1 MTSKKQELEQR
12 LNREFEI
19 CDRHIQR
26 IEEALGELADL
37 LPMSVEDYVGL
48 NSEQIRCLDQF
59 IFRFSKLQD
68 AMGAK
73 IFRNLLEY
81 LDEDVSSLPM
91 RDLLNLL
98 ERYRLIDKAEEWIYI
113 RELRNEIAHDY
124 PLLENDVVS
133 IYLKEDLYNKFHENY
148 QVKPVKSNMNI
159 LYEDDNVCIVN
170 KPKGLLVHGDEGEKR
185 ITLQNIFVNYLI
197 KKGEFDPKNQT
208 GFLPGPVHRLD
219 RNTSGIVI
227 MGKNLPTMQAL
238 FELFREKEHIEK
250 SYWALVKGDD
260 IPTSG
265 KIDKPLMKDSTK
277 GKVKVGR
284 IEQGAKKA
292 LTEYKVVKRYS
303 GFSLVEAKL
312 ITGRTHQLRV
322 HFASIGHPIVGD
334 GKYGDFLVNAEFDSL
349 YGLKNQFLHART
361 FEFLDLEGILSYL
374 SYKKIVAPL
383 PEIEQKILDGLKA

>member
-1 MTSKKQELEQR
+1 M
-12 LNREFEI
+12 
-19 CDRHIQR
+19 C
-26 IEEALGELADL
+26 
-37 LPMSVEDYVGL
+37 
-48 NSEQIRCLDQF
+48 IRD
-59 IFRFSKLQD
+59 S
-68 AMGAK
+68 
-73 IFRNLLEY
+73 
-81 LDEDVSSLPM
+81 
-91 RDLLNLL
+91 
-98 ERYRLIDKAEEWIYI
+98 
-113 RELRNEIAHDY
+113 
-124 PLLENDVVS
+124 
-133 IYLKEDLYNKFHENY
+133 
-148 QVKPVKSNMNI
+148 
-159 LYEDDNVCIVN
+159 
-170 KPKGLLVHGDEGEKR
+170 
-185 ITLQNIFVNYLI
+185 
-197 KKGEFDPKNQT
+197 
-208 GFLPGPVHRLD
+208 

-260 IPTSG
+260 ILTSG

>member
-1 MTSKKQELEQR
+1 M
-12 LNREFEI
+12 EFTVTKL
-19 CDRHIQR
+19 DANQR
-26 IEEALGELADL
+26 IDKFLRKVLQQAPLSFIYKMFRQKDVKVNGKKEKI
-37 LPMSVEDYVGL
+37 DYIL
-48 NSEQIRCLDQF
+48 
-59 IFRFSKLQD
+59 K
-68 AMGAK
+68 
-73 IFRNLLEY
+73 
-81 LDEDVSSLPM
+81 
-91 RDLLNLL
+91 
-98 ERYRLIDKAEEWIYI
+98 
-113 RELRNEIAHDY
+113 
-124 PLLENDVVS
+124 ENDVVS

-361 FEFLDLEGILSYL
+361 FEFLDLEGFLSYL

>member
-1 MTSKKQELEQR
+1 M
-12 LNREFEI
+12 EFTVTKL
-19 CDRHIQR
+19 DANQR
-26 IEEALGELADL
+26 IDKFLRKVLQQAPLSFIYKMFRQKDVKVNGKKEKI
-37 LPMSVEDYVGL
+37 DYIL
-48 NSEQIRCLDQF
+48 
-59 IFRFSKLQD
+59 K
-68 AMGAK
+68 
-73 IFRNLLEY
+73 
-81 LDEDVSSLPM
+81 
-91 RDLLNLL
+91 
-98 ERYRLIDKAEEWIYI
+98 
-113 RELRNEIAHDY
+113 
-124 PLLENDVVS
+124 ENDVVS

-148 QVKPVKSNMNI
+148 KVKPVKSNMNI

-238 FELFREKEHIEK
+238 FELFRKKEHIEK